1 VRPPARFYGARPGPL
16 HPLRLV
22 NAWQLRAVEV
32 AKPLPDFRE
41 GQAGEFL
48 VRRVMPT
55 CRIDGDE
62 AIAPVTCRQ
71 HQARHI
77 ERRW

>member
-1 VRPPARFYGARPGPL
+1 LPSRAADLARRIRRTWSTLGNC
-16 HPLRLV
+16 V
-22 NAWQLRAVEV
+22 VEV

-55 CRIDGDE
+55 CRIDG
-62 AIAPVTCRQ
+62 TK
-71 HQARHI
+71 
-77 ERRW
+77 